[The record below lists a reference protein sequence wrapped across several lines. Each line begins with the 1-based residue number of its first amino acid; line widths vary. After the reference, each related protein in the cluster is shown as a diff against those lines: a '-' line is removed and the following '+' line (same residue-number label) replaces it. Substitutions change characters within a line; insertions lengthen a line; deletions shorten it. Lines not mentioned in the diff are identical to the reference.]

1 MKAIHKLTGQL
12 VDCVSYGVD
21 ETLPDWFM
29 DAVTANQIVLLSN
42 NLCHV
47 FQSDGNMIAA
57 ISDDIIVRW
66 GNGALEVYRIY
77 DFVDTFTELT
87 EYWTRTET
95 SPTRDL
101 RVGDVVQHFKRETLQ
116 LPYDRYLYSIIGFG
130 AHTETNEYLVI
141 YQALYSDEA
150 MHVNYGIYCRPIE
163 MFMSE
168 VDHVKYPNIKQKYRF
183 EKLEIR

>member
-29 DAVTANQIVLLSN
+29 DAVTANQIILRSDK
-42 NLCHV
+42 LCHV
-47 FQSDGNMIAA
+47 VQRDDNITAA
-57 ISDDIIVRW
+57 IDDDIIVQC
-66 GNGALEVYRIY
+66 GNGTLEVYRISEFL
-77 DFVDTFTELT
+77 DQFTELT
-87 EYWTRTET
+87 KYWTRTTT
-95 SPTRDL
+95 SPTRNL
-101 RVGDVVQHFKRETLQ
+101 RVGDVVQHFKRELLE
-116 LPYDRYLYSIIGFG
+116 LPYCRYLYSIIGFG
-130 AHTETNEYLVI
+130 IHTETNENLVI
-141 YQALYSDEA
+141 YQALYFDES
-150 MHVNYGIYCRPIE
+150 MKVNYGIYCRPME